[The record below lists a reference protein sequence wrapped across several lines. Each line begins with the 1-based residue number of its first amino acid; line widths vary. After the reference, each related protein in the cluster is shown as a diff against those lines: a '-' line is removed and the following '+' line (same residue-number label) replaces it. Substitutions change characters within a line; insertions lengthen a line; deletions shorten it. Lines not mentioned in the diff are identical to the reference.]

1 MIRFLSFVVDNTG
14 ILIGILF
21 FLLNVVAIVRI
32 IIKRHRGE
40 QVEITPVGIAN
51 DLPDSVTGMNKYS
64 DALSC
69 RCGGKKVTV

>member
-14 ILIGILF
+14 IMIGSLF

-32 IIKRHRGE
+32 IIKRCRGE
-40 QVEITPVGIAN
+40 QIEITPVGIAN

-64 DALSC
+64 DALSADDSH
-69 RCGGKKVTV
+69 KKE